1 MRVWPH
7 ALLTCW
13 LLGSTRAQPTERRV
27 IDFYGRGGRL
37 YANGIEFKMKGVNWF
52 GQESKLRVPFGLWER
67 PLGDLLDFVA
77 ENGFNTLRFFF
88 SLQNVDE
95 NLPTPRNFD
104 VEDSPELVG
113 TDHLGMVAA
122 IAEQAARRGILLVL
136 VNHQIRNGY
145 PDDWPGEW
153 DGTWFDPQYTKEKV
167 LQIWSTL
174 AEKFCTDEHW
184 NIIGV
189 DIMNEPFDLGWDE
202 WADAAAWIGNHVLRQ
217 CKRWLVFVEG
227 TGNEPPAE
235 PGMEWGENM
244 LGVRHKRVR
253 LSNDS
258 KLVYSPHVYGPG
270 LFQANN
276 IREPDYM
283 RDDEFPYSCRDVW
296 ERHFGYVPDFTRR
309 PMVIGEMGG
318 NYRGRDRQWQQ
329 EFIRYAIEKG
339 FGLLYFALNPNT
351 HDTGGILLDD
361 WTTPDK
367 EKLKMLSAVPATS
380 VASLVRLPVPS
391 PTLPPPYIAPV
402 VPDCE
407 WHGRS
412 DIAPRTC
419 SDIGSQMAC
428 ELFWTSAVSPP
439 VVCSWVLSHG
449 KQTCDGHEADP
460 CPQPPSPPAPPPSP
474 PPPPGIPPPPQLPF
488 LTIPVGNVTHI
499 SDDTAIVGGG
509 GRVAPPQS
517 VSYRSRLMRLTI
529 GGFLLAGLVVFSR
542 EAIGRLHRRYR
553 RKGFRAVAMEIA
565 TPMGSQ
571 FTTASKRYG
580 LGRVPGA
587 CGRVWQALLDAIN
600 AERQASVEDA
610 DDGDGDGDVIA
621 FTIDDDDEAPKE
633 PELPVDLVQAVVEPE
648 APAEPEIA
656 ETPTIEKSCNSR
668 GVSASSDKPH
678 PGARNGGSD
687 APALMGEAEA
697 LDGPVEAEQE
707 PEGDAQPEEDNAEPQ
722 LTVLVT
728 LPADSPVDTEA
739 GSSDEDAEVSNTID
753 TLIVLVDEIDNVPGL
768 RAAIKESFELSETS
782 RSHAMDE
789 FDIWYRSPQG
799 RRAMMTAATNV
810 NHVLQARRV
819 WLTPNSLS
827 RPRPARRP
835 ASSAQPFRPK
845 YGSPFDAQK
854 QEGQGSTSSTVKWMS
869 SSLD

>member
-1 MRVWPH
+1 MRVVTRVLPH
-7 ALLTCW
+7 ALLVVCC

-27 IDFYGRGGRL
+27 LDFYGRGGRL
-37 YANGIEFKMKGVNWF
+37 YANGKEFKMKGVNWF

-77 ENGFNTLRFFF
+77 DNGFNTLRFFL

-136 VNHQIRNGY
+136 TNHQIRNGY

-153 DGTWFDPQYTKEKV
+153 DGTWFDSQYTKEKV
-167 LQIWSTL
+167 LQIWTTL
-174 AEKFCTDEHW
+174 ASRFCTDEHW

-276 IREPDYM
+276 LGEPEYM
-283 RDDEFPYSCRDVW
+283 SADDFPYSCRDVW

-318 NYRGRDRQWQQ
+318 HFRGRDRQWQQ

-361 WTTPDK
+361 WTTPDA

-380 VASLVRLPVPS
+380 VASLIRLPVPS
-391 PTLPPPYIAPV
+391 PSLPPPYIAPV
-402 VPDCE
+402 IPDCE
-407 WHGRS
+407 WHGRT
-412 DIAPRTC
+412 DIAPRAC
-419 SDIGSQMAC
+419 FDIGSQMAC

-439 VVCSWVLSHG
+439 VVCSWVLLHG
-449 KQTCDGHEADP
+449 KQGCDGHEADP
-460 CPQPPSPPAPPPSP
+460 CPQPPSPPAPPPSL

-488 LTIPVGNVTHI
+488 LIIPVGNITHL
-499 SDDTAIVGGG
+499 SEDDATIVGGG
-509 GRVAPPQS
+509 RVPPPQG
-517 VSYRSRLMRLTI
+517 VSYGSRLMRLTI
-529 GGFLLAGLVVFSR
+529 GGFLLSGLVVVSR
-542 EAIGRLHRRYR
+542 GAIGHLHRRYR
-553 RKGFRAVAMEIA
+553 RTGFRAVTMEIGM
-565 TPMGSQ
+565 PDSSQ
-571 FTTASKRYG
+571 FNMPRKRYAF
-580 LGRVPGA
+580 GRLPGA

-600 AERQASVEDA
+600 VERQASAEDA
-610 DDGDGDGDVIA
+610 DDADGDGDVIA
-621 FTIDDDDEAPKE
+621 FTIDDDEAPPKE
-633 PELPVDLVQAVVEPE
+633 PELPTTVVQAIVEQEP
-648 APAEPEIA
+648 PAEPEVA
-656 ETPTIEKSCNSR
+656 ETSNIETPCNSR
-668 GVSASSDKPH
+668 GLSTLSDKTSSDKP
-678 PGARNGGSD
+678 
-687 APALMGEAEA
+687 
-697 LDGPVEAEQE
+697 EQE
-707 PEGDAQPEEDNAEPQ
+707 SEGDAQPEEENVEPQ
-722 LTVLVT
+722 LTVFVT

-739 GSSDEDAEVSNTID
+739 GSSDEDAEVSNTVD

-782 RSHAMDE
+782 RRHAMDE
-789 FDIWYRSPQG
+789 FDIWYRSTQG
-799 RRAMMTAATNV
+799 RRTMMTAATNV

-819 WLTPNSLS
+819 WVAPNSLS
-827 RPRPARRP
+827 HPRPARRP
-835 ASSAQPFRPK
+835 ASTKQPFRPK
-845 YGSPFDAQK
+845 YADSSIGTQK
-854 QEGQGSTSSTVKWMS
+854 HEGSSTVNWMS
-869 SSLD
+869 TSLD

>member
-1 MRVWPH
+1 M
-7 ALLTCW
+7 
-13 LLGSTRAQPTERRV
+13 SME
-27 IDFYGRGGRL
+27 Y
-37 YANGIEFKMKGVNWF
+37 
-52 GQESKLRVPFGLWER
+52 
-67 PLGDLLDFVA
+67 
-77 ENGFNTLRFFF
+77 
-88 SLQNVDE
+88 
-95 NLPTPRNFD
+95 
-104 VEDSPELVG
+104 
-113 TDHLGMVAA
+113 
-122 IAEQAARRGILLVL
+122 
-136 VNHQIRNGY
+136 
-145 PDDWPGEW
+145 
-153 DGTWFDPQYTKEKV
+153 
-167 LQIWSTL
+167 
-174 AEKFCTDEHW
+174 
-184 NIIGV
+184 IGV

-202 WADAAAWIGNHVLRQ
+202 WADAAACNACLGSASDGSYSS
-217 CKRWLVFVEG
+217 G

-235 PGMEWGENM
+235 AGMEWGENM

-276 IREPDYM
+276 LRGQYM
-283 RDDEFPYSCRDVW
+283 RDNDPYSCREVW

-309 PMVIGEMGG
+309 PMVIGETGG

-329 EFIRYAIEKG
+329 VFVRYAIEKG

-361 WTTPDK
+361 WTTPDN

-407 WHGRS
+407 WHGRT
-412 DIAPRTC
+412 DIAPRAC

-439 VVCSWVLSHG
+439 VVCSWVLLHG

-460 CPQPPSPPAPPPSP
+460 CPQPPSPPAPPPSLP
-474 PPPPGIPPPPQLPF
+474 PPPRIPPPPQLPY
-488 LTIPVGNVTHI
+488 LTIAIGNVTHL
-499 SDDTAIVGGG
+499 SEDAAAIVGGS
-509 GRVAPPQS
+509 RVAPPQS
-517 VSYRSRLMRLTI
+517 VSYRTRLMRLTI
-529 GGFLLAGLVVFSR
+529 GGFLLAGLVVISR
-542 EAIGRLHRRYR
+542 GAIGHLHRRYR
-553 RKGFRAVAMEIA
+553 RAGFRAVAMEIA
-565 TPMGSQ
+565 MPNGSQ
-571 FTTASKRYG
+571 FNMARKRDA
-580 LGRVPGA
+580 LGRLPGA

-600 AERQASVEDA
+600 AERQGSVEDA
-610 DDGDGDGDVIA
+610 DDGDGDGDVVA

-633 PELPVDLVQAVVEPE
+633 PEQLANLVPAAAEKE
-648 APAEPEIA
+648 LPAEPEVTK
-656 ETPTIEKSCNSR
+656 TPNVEKSVDSS
-668 GVSASSDKPH
+668 GLPTSSDKPL
-678 PGARNGGSD
+678 PEARNEDSD
-687 APALMGEAEA
+687 SPAMMGEAEA
-697 LDGPVEAEQE
+697 LNAPPVEAEQE
-707 PEGDAQPEEDNAEPQ
+707 LQGNAQPEEDDAGPQ

-753 TLIVLVDEIDNVPGL
+753 SLTVLVDEIDNVPGL
-768 RAAIKESFELSETS
+768 RAAIKESFELSEAS
-782 RSHAMDE
+782 LSHSMDD
-789 FDIWYRSPQG
+789 FDIWYRSAQG

-819 WLTPNSLS
+819 WLAPNGLS

-845 YGSPFDAQK
+845 YDAQR
-854 QEGQGSTSSTVKWMS
+854 QEGSSTVKWMS
-869 SSLD
+869 TSLD